1 MVIDR
6 KNLKE
11 CVDKEENER
20 SIIMRK
26 YTERGHVSVVQVTTV
41 GQVISSEAPTVWNS
55 LVEN

>member
-41 GQVISSEAPTVWNS
+41 GQVISSEAPTV
-55 LVEN
+55 